1 MKLSWLRLT
10 VRRFSVGVRAHASHI
25 LLRISLDN
33 SLAQD
38 YTIHAKLQSALTAL
52 LENVPEVDI
61 DEMVR
66 LYIHDAYS
74 FAKNTH
80 K

>member
-10 VRRFSVGVRAHASHI
+10 VCRFSVDVRAHASHI
-25 LLRISLDN
+25 LLRISLDH

-38 YTIHAKLQSALTAL
+38 YTVHAKLQSALTAL

-74 FAKNTH
+74 FSKNTH